1 MGRAIEV
8 DKRLMN
14 LELEVRDLKKVV
26 SSLLGKE
33 KRSKDSEKRVKDDS
47 KKEFRESP
55 SSSAAYFPYKERK
68 KEQLIVTKLEITC
81 IECGDKFDRYT
92 GDMDERTCL
101 TCVLKEEDP
110 DVINKGPNLIKQRV
124 DREDYKIGW
133 KEKGV
138 TNE

>member
-1 MGRAIEV
+1 
-8 DKRLMN
+8 
-14 LELEVRDLKKVV
+14 
-26 SSLLGKE
+26 
-33 KRSKDSEKRVKDDS
+33 
-47 KKEFRESP
+47 
-55 SSSAAYFPYKERK
+55 
-68 KEQLIVTKLEITC
+68 VTKLEITC

-110 DVINKGPNLIKQRV
+110 DVIKILTDIVKGPNLIKQRV